1 MTKLNRKQRLR
12 RRHFHIRKRVSGTA
26 EKPRLLVR
34 RSLKHIEASLI
45 DDIAGKTILTVTS
58 KAGSFS
64 TAKKETKSEQ
74 ASRLGTLLAQK
85 AREKGI
91 EIAVFDRGGHSYHG
105 RVKALAENAREAGLR
120 L

>member
-1 MTKLNRKQRLR
+1 MANLTSKQRLR
-12 RRHFHIRKRVSGTA
+12 RRHFHIRKRLYGTD

-34 RSLKHIEASLI
+34 KSLKHMEASLI
-45 DDIAGKTILTVTS
+45 NDLTGETLLTLTT

-64 TAKKETKSEQ
+64 AVKKETKTEQ
-74 ASRLGTLLAQK
+74 ASRLGKLLADK

-91 EIAVFDRGGHSYHG
+91 EQAVFDRGGHPYHG
-105 RVKALAENAREAGLR
+105 RVRALAENAREAGLR

>member
-1 MTKLNRKQRLR
+1 MAKLTRRQRLR
-12 RRHFHIRKRVSGTA
+12 RRHFHIRKRMYGTDD
-26 EKPRLLVR
+26 KPRLLVR

-45 DDIAGKTILTVTS
+45 NDLTGETLLTLTTKS
-58 KAGSFS
+58 GSFS
-64 TAKKETKSEQ
+64 TAKKESKCEQ
-74 ASRLGTLLAQK
+74 ASRLGRLLATRAK
-85 AREKGI
+85 EKGI

>member
-1 MTKLNRKQRLR
+1 MAKLTRKQRLR
-12 RRHFHIRKRVSGTA
+12 RRHFHLRKKLSGTA

-45 DDIAGKTILTVTS
+45 DDTTGNTILSVTS
-58 KAGSFS
+58 KAGSFA

-74 ASRLGTLLAQK
+74 AARLGKLIAQR
-85 AREKGI
+85 ALEKGI
-91 EIAVFDRGGHSYHG
+91 EKAVFDRGGHSYHG
-105 RVKALAENAREAGLR
+105 RVKALAEHAREAGLR